1 MESDEDNGKDS
12 ISDLINEV
20 AGEVAGP
27 SGEGPEE
34 DGDNSAGEAKRRW
47 KKSWILSGGVITFI
61 LSVLMFLLLPA
72 DNKKRVVKLAPKA
85 EEAAVINLP
94 ENDDG
99 PPDGSF
105 ERIDY
110 ELEPF
115 FIPIEGGKSFL
126 RLKLLLIGLMD
137 GMDRKIKMSPHKYR
151 AAVLNVFSGKEVR
164 EIEGRRGMEM
174 LKDEIESRFRNIG
187 GDEMMGKVIFTSY
200 ALTK

>member
-27 SGEGPEE
+27 TGEGPEE
-34 DGDNSAGEAKRRW
+34 DGDNLAGEAKRRW
-47 KKSWILSGGVITFI
+47 KRSWILSGGAIVFI
-61 LSVLMFLLLPA
+61 LPVLMFLLLPA
-72 DNKKRVVKLAPKA
+72 DNKETVVDLAPKA

-94 ENDDG
+94 ESDNG
-99 PPDGSF
+99 ALK
-105 ERIDY
+105 RIDY

-126 RLKLLLIGLMD
+126 RLSMSLIELMD

-164 EIEGRRGMEM
+164 EIEGRRGREKV
-174 LKDEIESRFRNIG
+174 KDEIESRFKAIG

>member
-12 ISDLINEV
+12 ISDLVNEV
-20 AGEVAGP
+20 VGEVVGELTGP
-27 SGEGPEE
+27 AGEGPEE
-34 DGDNSAGEAKRRW
+34 DGDNLAGEAKRRW
-47 KKSWILSGGVITFI
+47 KRSWILSGGAITFI

-72 DNKKRVVKLAPKA
+72 DNKERVVDLAPKA
-85 EEAAVINLP
+85 EEAAVIKFS

-99 PPDGSF
+99 PL

-115 FIPIEGGKSFL
+115 FIPIEGGKRFL
-126 RLKLLLIGLMD
+126 RLRMSLIEFMD

-151 AAVLNVFSGKEVR
+151 AAVLNIFSGKKVR
-164 EIEGRRGMEM
+164 EIEGRRGRKMV
-174 LKDEIESRFRNIG
+174 KDEIESKFKIIG
-187 GDEMMGKVIFTSY
+187 GDEMMGKIVFTSY